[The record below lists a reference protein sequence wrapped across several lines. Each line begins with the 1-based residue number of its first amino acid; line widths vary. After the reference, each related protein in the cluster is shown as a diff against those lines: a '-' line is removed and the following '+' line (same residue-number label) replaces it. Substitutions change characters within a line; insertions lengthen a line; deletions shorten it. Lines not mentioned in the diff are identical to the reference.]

1 MPEMKEARQ
10 NHSAIVQSGRLYVF
24 GGRQN
29 DLLLGSIEFLE
40 LLGGTEWTLIKN
52 EQVIKRQSAAI
63 TQCGANQIA
72 VFGGLSEANPKGKQ
86 YASED
91 YVFDTATHELKVINS
106 GMKPLR
112 FMSHTQTVK
121 TGSNFATV
129 GVVEEATHGIEE
141 RETRDTMQSMQ
152 VNTQQQR

>member
-1 MPEMKEARQ
+1 MADEWEEMPEMKEARQ

-63 TQCGANQIA
+63 T
-72 VFGGLSEANPKGKQ
+72 
-86 YASED
+86 
-91 YVFDTATHELKVINS
+91 
-106 GMKPLR
+106 
-112 FMSHTQTVK
+112 
-121 TGSNFATV
+121 
-129 GVVEEATHGIEE
+129 
-141 RETRDTMQSMQ
+141 
-152 VNTQQQR
+152 